1 MVIRCVYV
9 ELFTGDDEVAG
20 SGVLKCVNVVLSD
33 EELLLLAAHKCQWVQ
48 EYAIQ
53 LSVALSL
60 ATLGGTLAHRLWLAL
75 FLYTEVGG
83 LVVEEEWHV

>member
-33 EELLLLAAHKCQWVQ
+33 EELLLLALHADEVN
-48 EYAIQ
+48 ADFVNDRG
-53 LSVALSL
+53 LL
-60 ATLGGTLAHRLWLAL
+60 AREGREAGN
-75 FLYTEVGG
+75 FG
-83 LVVEEEWHV
+83 HVIAWEGRVHDQ